1 MISFNRQDAPKSP
14 GNKDKTP
21 KKNKIPIPQTIEMQ
35 PSPPPVAP
43 IPPPP
48 PVEPTINQSAL
59 AADSL
64 ATQDDKFVSARETL
78 PTSRTT
84 EEQEIEQYAEQ
95 IESMSN
101 EQIMNLLHQTSF
113 YQLLETIQPTII
125 SKLLECSL
133 NGASFYRNM
142 MKTIRFILQSDIDPH
157 LIISF
162 TNSIHIPDISLKHLK
177 AILDHPTIRKEV
189 KILFYFFDSLFRLI
203 YF

>member
-1 MISFNRQDAPKSP
+1 
-14 GNKDKTP
+14 
-21 KKNKIPIPQTIEMQ
+21 MQ
-35 PSPPPVAP
+35 PSPPPPPAAALIP
-43 IPPPP
+43 PPPPP

-59 AADSL
+59 VSDSL
-64 ATQDDKFVSARETL
+64 ATQDDKFVSARENL

-101 EQIMNLLHQTSF
+101 EQIISLLHQTSF
-113 YQLLETIQPTII
+113 YQLFETIQPTII
-125 SKLLECSL
+125 SKLLECTL

-142 MKTIRFILQSDIDPH
+142 MKTIRFILQSDTDPQ
-157 LIISF
+157 LIIAF

-189 KILFYFFDSLFRLI
+189 EFFRFSNSLFD
-203 YF
+203 